1 MVGVVGMVKHGGSH
15 RLRYFSRFR
24 RRFVAKMAVFLR
36 ARAARNTAGDS
47 RAAWR
52 WESAAA

>member
-1 MVGVVGMVKHGGSH
+1 MVGMVKQVERRG
-15 RLRYFSRFR
+15 LRYFSRFR
-24 RRFVAKMAVFLR
+24 RQFVAKMAVFLR
-36 ARAARNTAGDS
+36 ARAARNTAGDG